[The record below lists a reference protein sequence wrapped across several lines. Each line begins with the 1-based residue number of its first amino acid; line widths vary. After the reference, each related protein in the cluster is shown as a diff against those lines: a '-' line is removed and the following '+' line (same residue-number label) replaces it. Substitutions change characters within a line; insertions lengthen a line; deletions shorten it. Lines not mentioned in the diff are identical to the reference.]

1 MQPQNTTL
9 QPEMMAVMA
18 SEISN
23 NLAVDVQ
30 ASPATT
36 PAVYAIRPDATRQ
49 VRVAYE
55 YVEEPQRFQALALL
69 STDATEQNNKMH
81 LERMK
86 KRGCTPASY
95 YQNMDRRTN
104 LKEVIWQLSEHGY
117 GRFQPSDNIA
127 LATMQRHSRN
137 TIINDYCYD
146 FDIVAAIFSVTLNK
160 AEAAGSKCIDL
171 KTFYQDREEI
181 LKQDQKEY
189 GKTRDEIKE
198 VWNVLINGGGIPEW
212 YHNPLAKRVQQE
224 MYGIRR
230 SIRQANPELFAIA
243 LEKKKQ
249 EKKHAN
255 DDEKGLEQAALRSMF
270 SNWYFTHE
278 RRIVDAVLDWCDE
291 EGLLAKSGDVYKG
304 KRIYNRIHDGFN
316 LMRKAVH
323 KWCKRQGQSIEA
335 LIENLEQVTYEKTGF
350 QLKWKLK
357 EFEDLYDISEQ
368 IVEVMS
374 KSQCNNESIDS
385 NTDQSEMLGDTDE
398 DFATLAFQK
407 IRDNFVYSQGQ
418 LFHKEGDIWS
428 NDTKSFESNL
438 RSAVIALKMRKRT
451 VKEIKGGTSTSDFYY
466 CDMVRNLKNVCIL
479 TQDKIMLHP
488 VPSFYKKIHETT
500 RGKLCFNDGVYD
512 FAKRAFYAWNSP
524 ELQGNPVYSLVKIH
538 RNFPTADIITQDF
551 KDECINKILNA
562 SMGEENATIWM
573 QFLARAVAGCLQD
586 KLWAKLMTN
595 RDCSKGVLNDWL
607 MSAFGAYAKQTES
620 ENFLIQRD
628 RSGDAA
634 KKNAWLV
641 DFQPVRLMLVQE
653 FPLDMANKGLKIDSK
668 LIKSIN
674 SGGDEIEGRK
684 NYKDAMTFNI
694 QCSSIFM
701 LNDAPPFTTD
711 DVLEKCLQTTSTVQ
725 FKSREYIESEL
736 LAAEGNAELL
746 EYRKKNYNIADPSL
760 RCVVKSDVYANALVR
775 ILIDNYKDTA
785 VQLPKQ
791 HIEGEQDL
799 KLDERILTEFELT
812 GDVDDDFVSND
823 YLKKFASGCGCSLKK
838 LKVQLIGMN
847 HRIREGRGRMEGER
861 GYGKGLRGLKKKET
875 EEIVH
880 ENAE

>member
-1 MQPQNTTL
+1 
-9 QPEMMAVMA
+9 
-18 SEISN
+18 
-23 NLAVDVQ
+23 
-30 ASPATT
+30 
-36 PAVYAIRPDATRQ
+36 
-49 VRVAYE
+49 
-55 YVEEPQRFQALALL
+55 
-69 STDATEQNNKMH
+69 
-81 LERMK
+81 
-86 KRGCTPASY
+86 
-95 YQNMDRRTN
+95 
-104 LKEVIWQLSEHGY
+104 
-117 GRFQPSDNIA
+117 
-127 LATMQRHSRN
+127 
-137 TIINDYCYD
+137 
-146 FDIVAAIFSVTLNK
+146 
-160 AEAAGSKCIDL
+160 
-171 KTFYQDREEI
+171 
-181 LKQDQKEY
+181 
-189 GKTRDEIKE
+189 
-198 VWNVLINGGGIPEW
+198 
-212 YHNPLAKRVQQE
+212 
-224 MYGIRR
+224 
-230 SIRQANPELFAIA
+230 
-243 LEKKKQ
+243 
-249 EKKHAN
+249 
-255 DDEKGLEQAALRSMF
+255 
-270 SNWYFTHE
+270 
-278 RRIVDAVLDWCDE
+278 
-291 EGLLAKSGDVYKG
+291 
-304 KRIYNRIHDGFN
+304 
-316 LMRKAVH
+316 
-323 KWCKRQGQSIEA
+323 
-335 LIENLEQVTYEKTGF
+335 
-350 QLKWKLK
+350 
-357 EFEDLYDISEQ
+357 
-368 IVEVMS
+368 
-374 KSQCNNESIDS
+374 
-385 NTDQSEMLGDTDE
+385 
-398 DFATLAFQK
+398 
-407 IRDNFVYSQGQ
+407 
-418 LFHKEGDIWS
+418 
-428 NDTKSFESNL
+428 
-438 RSAVIALKMRKRT
+438 
-451 VKEIKGGTSTSDFYY
+451 
-466 CDMVRNLKNVCIL
+466 
-479 TQDKIMLHP
+479 
-488 VPSFYKKIHETT
+488 
-500 RGKLCFNDGVYD
+500 
-512 FAKRAFYAWNSP
+512 
-524 ELQGNPVYSLVKIH
+524 
-538 RNFPTADIITQDF
+538 
-551 KDECINKILNA
+551 
-562 SMGEENATIWM
+562 MGEENAKTWM

-641 DFQPVRLMLVQE
+641 DFQPVRLMLIQE
-653 FPLDMANKGLKIDSK
+653 FPLDMDNKGIKIDSK

-746 EYRKKNYNIADPSL
+746 EYRKKNYKIADPSL

-823 YLKKFASGCGCSLKK
+823 YLKKIASGCGCSLKK